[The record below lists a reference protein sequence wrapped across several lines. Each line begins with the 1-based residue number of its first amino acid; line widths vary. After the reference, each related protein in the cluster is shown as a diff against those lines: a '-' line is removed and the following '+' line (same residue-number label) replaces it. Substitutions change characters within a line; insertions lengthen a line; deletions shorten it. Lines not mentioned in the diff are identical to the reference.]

1 MQRLQVSSGVLTAV
15 SCDSGV
21 NGDNGD
27 DDDDVIMVTVTRVM
41 MMMVMMMADPAISV
55 WQILLKEVT

>member
-1 MQRLQVSSGVLTAV
+1 
-15 SCDSGV
+15 
-21 NGDNGD
+21 
-27 DDDDVIMVTVTRVM
+27 MVTVTRVM